1 MRGYIFK
8 FWEEIFKIDHQIR
21 YKCLYFEQEEK
32 KERKKKSQ
40 SPEGKAI
47 SILTDEICQKAID
60 FK

>member
-32 KERKKKSQ
+32 KKEKKK
-40 SPEGKAI
+40 EKIAI
-47 SILTDEICQKAID
+47 ARRQGY
-60 FK
+60 FYPNR